1 MKNAYMIEMETAIYW
16 TQYSTQAQLMP
27 GKLTWKARIR
37 KVKTSQIQTG
47 RKQLQQTQ
55 ESWNEV
61 KGMTKVGKKLTEP
74 NEMTDRATAKQLPYA
89 DKKKNNMK
97 RAIR

>member
-1 MKNAYMIEMETAIYW
+1 
-16 TQYSTQAQLMP
+16 
-27 GKLTWKARIR
+27 
-37 KVKTSQIQTG
+37 
-47 RKQLQQTQ
+47 
-55 ESWNEV
+55 
-61 KGMTKVGKKLTEP
+61 MTKVGKKLTEP